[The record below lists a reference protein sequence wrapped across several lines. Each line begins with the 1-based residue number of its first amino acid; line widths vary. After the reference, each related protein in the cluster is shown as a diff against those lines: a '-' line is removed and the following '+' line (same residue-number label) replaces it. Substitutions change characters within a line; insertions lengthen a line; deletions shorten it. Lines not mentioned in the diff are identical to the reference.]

1 MQRVHPDRLPD
12 TDVPWPP
19 TEDDLPSSDGMPMET
34 HRHVLQMT
42 LLMDVLMVLWAERTD
57 VFIGGNMFV
66 YFSPNQVLSED
77 FRGPDFFVVQG
88 VERRDRKSWIVWQE
102 GGKGPDVVVE
112 LLSESTAH
120 IDKTRKKQIYQER
133 LRVPEYF
140 WYDPFSAEL
149 AGFALIEGEYQPI
162 TLDAGGRL
170 PSRVLD
176 LTLLRWDGSYGGVE
190 ATWLRWA
197 TADGTLLPT
206 AAELA
211 STQLQHA
218 EEQRRRAD
226 EEQRRADEVQRRAEE
241 ERQRADRAESRIA
254 ELEAQLAR
262 LRADLDRPPA

>member
-120 IDKTRKKQIYQER
+120 IDKTKKKQIYQDR

-197 TADGTLLPT
+197 TADGALLLT

-211 STQLQHA
+211 A
-218 EEQRRRAD
+218 EQERRAQ
-226 EEQRRADEVQRRAEE
+226 EEQRRADE
-241 ERQRADRAESRIA
+241 ERQRADRAEQRIA
-254 ELEAQLAR
+254 ELEARLAR
-262 LRADLDRPPA
+262 IEAQLGGSPDEAG